1 MPGVPPPLPP
11 VLPPKCCATCAHYLL
26 IPSTCK
32 LLSCR
37 ATPPFLWESVPTI
50 LGEVFSGQSVCS
62 RLLREWGNE
71 WQKHKGIQSRS
82 GCPSGGFCT
91 ATHNKNKNKTKWIPH
106 CRQMLNWKENFFFN
120 VGIGTRKKISKQ
132 QASIFSCVFLATA
145 NRCLRR
151 RKSRV
156 AAAAAVV
163 VADDGRVP
171 LRRVEVPF
179 LLPHDK
185 DITSWSSLVASAVSF
200 FFQNKQTKTK

>member
-1 MPGVPPPLPP
+1 MQGDSPILMGERSDHIRWGLFRAKCLFQTVEGMMQWTAKTQRNPKQVRLPF
-11 VLPPKCCATCAHYLL
+11 
-26 IPSTCK
+26 
-32 LLSCR
+32 R
-37 ATPPFLWESVPTI
+37 
-50 LGEVFSGQSVCS
+50 
-62 RLLREWGNE
+62 
-71 WQKHKGIQSRS
+71 
-82 GCPSGGFCT
+82 GFCT
-91 ATHNKNKNKTKWIPH
+91 ATHNKNKNQTKSFNIVGKCSTEKKTTINFFSW
-106 CRQMLNWKENFFFN
+106 FFFN
-120 VGIGTRKKISKQ
+120 VRISTRKKISRQ

-156 AAAAAVV
+156 AAV

-200 FFQNKQTKTK
+200 FVQNKQTKTCSLSLCIIS

>member
-1 MPGVPPPLPP
+1 MAKTQRN
-11 VLPPKCCATCAHYLL
+11 PKQVW
-26 IPSTCK
+26 
-32 LLSCR
+32 
-37 ATPPFLWESVPTI
+37 PPFR
-50 LGEVFSGQSVCS
+50 GVFALQLTT
-62 RLLREWGNE
+62 R
-71 WQKHKGIQSRS
+71 
-82 GCPSGGFCT
+82 T
-91 ATHNKNKNKTKWIPH
+91 KTKQNEFHIVGK
-106 CRQMLNWKENFFFN
+106 CSTEKNFFFFN

-132 QASIFSCVFLATA
+132 QASIFSCVFLAPA

-185 DITSWSSLVASAVSF
+185 DITS
-200 FFQNKQTKTK
+200 